1 MANTKTAIATLID
14 AGKLP
19 DVRDVGGREKAFK
32 FDVVFASQPAAD
44 TIELGDLP
52 AGFDFHYGIL
62 QQDTTTGG
70 TATIALGIT
79 GTAGKYRSAAINNGT
94 VAALFGNYAARLAA
108 KERVILTVG
117 AAALPASGNLKVIFV
132 GTVGD

>member
-1 MANTKTAIATLID
+1 MANTKTAQATLID

-19 DVRDVGGREKAFK
+19 DTRDVGGRLKEFK
-32 FDVVFASQPAAD
+32 FDVAFASQANGD

-52 AGFDFHYGIL
+52 AGFDFAYGVL

-70 TATIALGIT
+70 TATVAIGIT
-79 GTAGKYRSAAINNGT
+79 GTAGKYRTAAINNGT
-94 VAALFGNYAARLAA
+94 VAALFGNYVARLTQ
-108 KERVILTVG
+108 KERLILTVG
-117 AAALPASGNLKVIFV
+117 AAALPASGNLKVILF